1 MTAKNMDGTS
11 IDTHV
16 AFSMHQ
22 VLAETLD
29 LNRPVKPV
37 QIISQTDT
45 FDIRM
50 KCWPVKQED

>member
-1 MTAKNMDGTS
+1 MDGTS